1 MNERLSWDEYFFQI
15 CDAVANRATC
25 DRGKSGAVITKNKRI
40 ISTGYVGS
48 PMGLAH
54 CDEIGHEFKE
64 TIHEDGHIT
73 KHCVRTIH
81 AEQNA
86 ICQAARFGIS
96 IDGGT
101 LYCTM
106 TPCYVCA
113 KMIINSGIVRVVVQQ
128 DYQASAESRRIFQE
142 AGIKFEILDDKVK
155 EYPDQV
161 GEMKV

>member
-15 CDAVANRATC
+15 CEAVANRATC
-25 DRGKSGAVITKNKRI
+25 DRGKSGAVITKDKRI
-40 ISTGYVGS
+40 LSTGYVGS
-48 PMGLAH
+48 PIGLPH
-54 CDEIGHEFKE
+54 CDEVGHEFKD
-64 TIHEDGHIT
+64 TVHEDGRIT
-73 KHCVRTIH
+73 KHCVRTSH

-106 TPCYVCA
+106 TPCYACA
-113 KMIINSGIVRVVVQQ
+113 KMIINSGIVRVVVRQ
-128 DYQASAESRRIFQE
+128 DYQASAESRRIFEE

-155 EYPDQV
+155 EYPTTATP
-161 GEMKV
+161 